1 MNYDFKSRMDLS
13 MEKMLKCATASDL
26 KLFKSH
32 AKSNNL
38 QLKSLC
44 WLFCG
49 DRFTQCYRFDSL
61 PDYVVDDGLVVKK
74 MSNEMSVFEKT
85 PGSSQKYEYWT
96 YELSEKALEI
106 KQKYGE

>member
-44 WLFCG
+44 WLFVG
-49 DRFTQCYRFDSL
+49 SKYAQCDEFASL
-61 PDYVVDDGLVVKK
+61 PDYVVVDGLVVKK
-74 MSNEMSVFEKT
+74 MSEVCTILGGNPKD
-85 PGSSQKYEYWT
+85 EYWT